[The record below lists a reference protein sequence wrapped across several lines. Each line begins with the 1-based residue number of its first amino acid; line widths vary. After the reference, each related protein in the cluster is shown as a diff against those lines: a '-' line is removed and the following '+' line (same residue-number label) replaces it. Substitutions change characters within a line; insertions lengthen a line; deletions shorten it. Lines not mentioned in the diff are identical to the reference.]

1 MYKEVP
7 KRIAEMYKKQK
18 PDYVTKDGA
27 KIYYG
32 QKRRTSDGQ
41 RIQNTYSHMYRT
53 GLHPDTYCME
63 ADRKS

>member
-7 KRIAEMYKKQK
+7 KLIAEMHKKQK

-32 QKRRTSDGQ
+32 
-41 RIQNTYSHMYRT
+41 
-53 GLHPDTYCME
+53 
-63 ADRKS
+63 

>member
-1 MYKEVP
+1 MDKEVP

-32 QKRRTSDGQ
+32 
-41 RIQNTYSHMYRT
+41 
-53 GLHPDTYCME
+53 
-63 ADRKS
+63 